1 MIIVIIIILLLETVR
16 LSVGECLNASTKSIS
31 LETATKALMFESI
44 NDTLQFIND
53 YFTEWTV
60 SNNVIYLDTV
70 KASKSEG
77 IPSLKVIH
85 QTLKYATELE
95 RIV

>member
-1 MIIVIIIILLLETVR
+1 
-16 LSVGECLNASTKSIS
+16 
-31 LETATKALMFESI
+31 MFESN

-53 YFTEWTV
+53 YFSEWTV
-60 SNNVIYLDTV
+60 NNNMIYLDTV
-70 KASKSEG
+70 KVNKSEG
-77 IPSLKVIH
+77 IPSLKVIN